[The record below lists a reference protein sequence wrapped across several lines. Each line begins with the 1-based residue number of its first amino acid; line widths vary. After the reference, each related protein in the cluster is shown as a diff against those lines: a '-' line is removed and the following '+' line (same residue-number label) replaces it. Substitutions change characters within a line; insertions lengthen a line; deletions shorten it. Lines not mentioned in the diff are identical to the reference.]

1 MRKALVLNPKD
12 NVAIALTNLKRDDVV
27 EVQVGGDVVKVK
39 VLNEIP
45 FGHKFAIRDIGNDEP
60 IIKYGEVVGVAT
72 KSIGMGEHVH
82 VHNVRG
88 TRGRP
93 KDK

>member
-72 KSIGMGEHVH
+72 KSIGVGEHVH

>member
-27 EVQVGGDVVKVK
+27 EVQVGGDVIKVK
-39 VLNEIP
+39 VLNDIP
-45 FGHKFAIRDIGNDEP
+45 FGHKFAIKDIGNDGP

-72 KSIGMGEHVH
+72 KSISVGEHVH

-88 TRGRP
+88 MRGRP